1 MQERGLGEFYDVLII
16 IRHHHHHFRQSMVIA
31 LRSVLNGSLLL
42 CSDPLAQV
50 GPFRTVVPTHSVPF
64 HRCAGCANSV
74 GWSGSFYQSPIWR
87 MALNSPY
94 QDRPPRRSLTSQAYR
109 TGGWRAWNTPS
120 SLLEFLPMVVRVD
133 KPGFSGISNGR
144 LGGLEYPIFPIRVS
158 AYGRQCVQGRKPR
171 ARQKFFLAIRI

>member
-1 MQERGLGEFYDVLII
+1 MLII

-74 GWSGSFYQSPIWR
+74 GWSGSFSPKSY
-87 MALNSPY
+87 MAVQYPFIIIDVY
-94 QDRPPRRSLTSQAYR
+94 PFTIEVRPPRRSLTSQAYR

-144 LGGLEYPIFPIRVS
+144 LEGLEYSIFPTRVS
-158 AYGRQCVQGRKPR
+158 AYGRQGG
-171 ARQKFFLAIRI
+171 